1 MIITKKNL
9 SRRTVLRGV
18 GATLSLPLLEAMVP
32 ALTPIVKT
40 AATPVHRLGFVYMPM
55 GANMPLWI
63 PSEESERLVLSPTL
77 KALDGFEDQLLV
89 LSGLAHKQAESL
101 GDGEGDH
108 ARSTTAW
115 LTGMHGKR
123 TEGADVGIG
132 VFGNPEIA
140 GVSADQVAAA
150 ELGQSTPLPS
160 LELALEKNEQTVG
173 ACDAGYS
180 CVYQNTFCWRD
191 STTPLPMENHP
202 RAVFER
208 LFGEEPTPER
218 QRAQRKVSRSIL
230 DSISEEMSSLGKRLG
245 PGDRVVLTDYVDTI
259 RDVEQRI
266 QRAEAYG
273 EESTEAQPPRPVD
286 IPASYEDHARLMFD
300 LAALAYRAD
309 MTRVMSYLLAREL
322 SSRTYPYI
330 GVPTPH
336 HGMSHHRDDPE
347 MLRQQAKLNVH
358 HLTLFRHFLETLRA
372 TPDGDGTLLDHSTL
386 LFGSAMSNSNYHLHY
401 DLPTF
406 IVGGGVGQ
414 IKGGRHLRYPKG
426 TPMANLLLSLLD
438 LSGVRGV
445 QAIGDSNDRLDR
457 L

>member
-40 AATPVHRLGFVYMPM
+40 AAAPVHRLGFVYMPM